1 MRGLVPHDL
10 IAAFIHGGARLLQ
23 IRQKSGDAEGFVALV
38 RDAIAIGRPLG
49 VRVIVNDRADI
60 AALTGADGV
69 HVGQTDLSIADV
81 RRIAGEDVVIGL
93 STHSTAQVDEA
104 LAEHVSYVAV
114 GPVFRTATKD
124 TGYDAR
130 GLDLVRYA
138 AASGAPVVAIG
149 GITLERAA
157 GVLAAGATS
166 VAVISDLVASGDAE
180 RRVRAYMA
188 ALG

>member
-1 MRGLVPHDL
+1 MRGLVPRDV
-10 IAAFIHGGARLLQ
+10 IAAFVRGGARLLQ

-38 RDAIAIGRPLG
+38 REAIAIGRPLG
-49 VRVIVNDRADI
+49 ARVIVNDRADI
-60 AALTGADGV
+60 AALAGADGV
-69 HVGQTDLSIADV
+69 HVGQTDLAVADV
-81 RRIAGEDVVIGL
+81 RRVGGDRLAIGL
-93 STHSTAQVDEA
+93 STHTTAQVDEA
-104 LAEHVSYVAV
+104 VADGVSYVAV

-138 AASGAPVVAIG
+138 AAGGAPVVAIG

-180 RRVRAYMA
+180 RRVREYVA

>member
-1 MRGLVPHDL
+1 MRGLVPRDVVD
-10 IAAFIHGGARLLQ
+10 AFIRGGARLLQ
-23 IRQKSGDAEGFVALV
+23 IRQKSGDAEGFVSLV
-38 RDAIAIGRPLG
+38 RDAIAIGRPRG
-49 VRVIVNDRADI
+49 AQVIVNDRADI

-69 HVGQTDLSIADV
+69 HVGQTDLSVADV
-81 RRIAGEDVVIGL
+81 RRIGGEGLVIGL
-93 STHSTAQVDEA
+93 STHTTAQVDEA
-104 LAEHVSYVAV
+104 LAAGVSYVAV

-138 AASGAPVVAIG
+138 AAGGAPVVAIG

-180 RRVRAYMA
+180 RRVRAYVD